1 MKEAKHK
8 RLHTDFIFGIPRKGK
23 FTETEGRLVAPRGK
37 GKEAIKSNWLMS
49 MRMSWGG
56 ENILEL
62 DSGDECTTPYKY
74 KKKKSLNCK
83 L

>member
-23 FTETEGRLVAPRGK
+23 FTETEGRLVAPRGR
-37 GKEAIKSNWLMS
+37 GMS

>member
-23 FTETEGRLVAPRGK
+23 FTETEGRLVAPRGR

-56 ENILEL
+56 
-62 DSGDECTTPYKY
+62 
-74 KKKKSLNCK
+74 
-83 L
+83 